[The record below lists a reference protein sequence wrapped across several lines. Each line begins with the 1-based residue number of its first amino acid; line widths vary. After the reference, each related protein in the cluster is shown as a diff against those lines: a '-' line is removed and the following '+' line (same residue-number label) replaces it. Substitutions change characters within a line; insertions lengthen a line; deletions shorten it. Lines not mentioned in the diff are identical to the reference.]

1 MDGGDPCRT
10 AKGLSQRLPAPELL
24 PLRVPMLDP
33 QRVRE
38 ATAAGHALKE
48 CDLAHFQWILP
59 LFTSAVFAI

>member
-1 MDGGDPCRT
+1 
-10 AKGLSQRLPAPELL
+10 
-24 PLRVPMLDP
+24 MLDP